1 MLSSRKDFLR
11 LVGAAAAVQPIA
23 RSSPQQ
29 TTGPASDKQPFVGRV
44 AEDCGAA
51 LRCALCHIGDHLG
64 LFKAMA
70 DSRPVT
76 VSELARKTHLNGRML
91 REWLNA
97 MTAANYVEYRP
108 EDKTYVLPHEHAL
121 VLANEETSPMFMG
134 GAFQMF
140 GGMIAAT
147 SKVANTF
154 QTGRPVP
161 MSEFPEDVFAGID
174 RVTAPVYKHD
184 LVQKWIP
191 LLPQVQAKLAAGG
204 AAVDVGCGTGLA
216 SIMLARAFPKSQFA
230 GYDPYAP
237 SIKKARERA
246 RKEGLSDRVQFVAA
260 DNSKLPPRQFDLV
273 TIFISVHHFNDPVKD
288 MRYCREALKP
298 GGTCFIY
305 DGDLS
310 LNPEDN
316 INSVGRMAYGAS
328 TLFCL
333 HSSMMNNGAAF
344 GAEFNEQI
352 LRKISEESGFIECK
366 KLSRTPGG
374 TAFYQLR
381 A

>member
-11 LVGAAAAVQPIA
+11 LIGAGTALQPLA
-23 RSSPQQ
+23 RTSPQQ
-29 TTGPASDKQPFVGRV
+29 TAQSAPSQQPFAVQV
-44 AEDCGAA
+44 TEDCGAA
-51 LRCALCHIGDHLG
+51 LRCALCNIGDRLG

-76 VSELARKTHLNGRML
+76 AAELARKTQLNARIL

-97 MTAANYVEYRP
+97 MAAASYVEYSP
-108 EDKTYVLPHEHAL
+108 KDKTYTLPNEHAL

-134 GAFQMF
+134 GLFQMF
-140 GGMIAAT
+140 GGFVAAT
-147 SKVANTF
+147 PKVASTF
-154 QTGRPVP
+154 QTGKPVP

-174 RVTAPVYKHD
+174 RTSAPRYKHD
-184 LVQKWIP
+184 LVQNWIP
-191 LLPQVQAKLAAGG
+191 LFPEVQRKLTAGG

-216 SIMLARAFPKSQFA
+216 SIMLAKAFPKSQFV

-237 SIKKARERA
+237 SIRKARERA
-246 RKEGLSDRVQFVAA
+246 RKEGVSDRVQFVAA
-260 DNSKLPPRQFDLV
+260 DNSKLPAQRFDLV

-288 MRYCREALKP
+288 LRYCREALKP
-298 GGTCFIY
+298 QGTCFVY
-305 DGDLS
+305 DADLS

-316 INSVGRMAYGAS
+316 MNTMGRMAYGAS

-344 GAEFNEQI
+344 GAEFNEQV
-352 LRKISEESGFIECK
+352 LRSVAQKSGFTECK
-366 KLSRTPGG
+366 KLAGRGG
-374 TAFYQLR
+374 AGLYQLS